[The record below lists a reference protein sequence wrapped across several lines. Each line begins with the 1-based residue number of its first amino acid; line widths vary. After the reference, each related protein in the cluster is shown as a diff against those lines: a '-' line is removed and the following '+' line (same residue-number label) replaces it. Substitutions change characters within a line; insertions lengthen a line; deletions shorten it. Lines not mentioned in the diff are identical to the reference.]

1 MLPAGGIP
9 GFCACKTPPDSTDC
23 KNMSEKYIVFEQI
36 VNCV

>member
-9 GFCACKTPPDSTDC
+9 GFCACKTLPDSTDC
-23 KNMSEKYIVFEQI
+23 KNMSEKYIIFEQI